1 MPATHDTTGYYPA
14 RVALRMPVEMQ
25 EAVTVA
31 ARLALT
37 SPSEYLRRAVLAA
50 LRTDGV
56 KLAAG
61 RNEAEASR

>member
-1 MPATHDTTGYYPA
+1 MPATDHATGYYPA
-14 RVALRMPVEMQ
+14 RIALRIPAEMQ